1 MPPVSPIAVSCL
13 SVRFRECGLKACA
26 FECVATRGA
35 LLIAAT
41 SQNPRSLRCDRS
53 IKIPNRLQAPISSLP
68 RSVRPGPVS
77 GEEGQRNGT
86 PWPNA
91 FDRLQTGPRERS
103 PASYNTSRTS
113 KFGSIAS
120 APSICITGAN
130 KPSSTR
136 DDRPDAGHRHQ
147 PVACRVPT
155 GQRSDLAGQDFD
167 ALIEPVP
174 IVSQSLDEVQ
184 HAWRQDVCAFGK
196 YAGQFDAQEA

>member
-1 MPPVSPIAVSCL
+1 M

-26 FECVATRGA
+26 LECVATRGA

-53 IKIPNRLQAPISSLP
+53 IKILSRLQVAISSLP
-68 RSVRPGPVS
+68 RSKPGPVS

-113 KFGSIAS
+113 NF
-120 APSICITGAN
+120 
-130 KPSSTR
+130 
-136 DDRPDAGHRHQ
+136 
-147 PVACRVPT
+147 
-155 GQRSDLAGQDFD
+155 
-167 ALIEPVP
+167 
-174 IVSQSLDEVQ
+174 
-184 HAWRQDVCAFGK
+184 
-196 YAGQFDAQEA
+196 YAGRIDSQM